1 LKPSDSWKQL
11 SHSSSRDG
19 EKEEE
24 VQEKIEDRNMI
35 ATAIMWI
42 REVAGLN
49 EEDQR
54 DKMMANPYGRT
65 T

>member
-1 LKPSDSWKQL
+1 
-11 SHSSSRDG
+11 
-19 EKEEE
+19 
-24 VQEKIEDRNMI
+24 MI